1 MTIYIHRGGS
11 VFPQED
17 AENFAPTLA
26 AATYNI
32 TFNPLIGFYL
42 EKTKDVSGVPAKL
55 YGDVKKRCD
64 RIVRT
69 FTDRKAKGIN
79 TGVLLSGTKGTGKT
93 MLTRKLSTDLVE
105 AGVPTIIVGSI
116 LDEKNVGEF
125 VKFMNKIDTPSM
137 VLFDEFE
144 KTVEKDIQPLL
155 LSLFDGVSVGVKLYV
170 LTINDVYRINSY
182 MLNRPGRMYYHFC
195 YNGLDKDS
203 IKEYLVDN
211 LLNKHILEETVE
223 QIYSSF
229 KDAFTFDMLQSVVEE
244 MNRFNEPFKE
254 VVQHLNVDVYEVAYS
269 VELYIGNMLVSP
281 KTVITDIDYF
291 SVRDDK
297 NDRWVY
303 FDRGEDFVQNDAE
316 GMCLVFETDSDGT
329 RYTAKVSVTE
339 KNKKNR
345 SFFFDAF

>member
-125 VKFMNKIDTPSM
+125 VKFMNKIDTPAM

-195 YNGLDKDS
+195 YTGLDRDS

-211 LLNKHILEETVE
+211 LVNKNILDDTVE

-229 KDAFTFDMLQSVVEE
+229 KDTFTFDMLQSVVEE
-244 MNRFNEPFKE
+244 MNRFGEPFKD
-254 VVQHLNVDVYEVAYS
+254 VVQCLNVDVREVVYS
-269 VELYIGNMLVSP
+269 VELYIGSTLVSS
-281 KTVITDIDYF
+281 KTTIEDANYF
-291 SVRDDK
+291 SVYDSK
-297 NDRWVY
+297 NDNRVY
-303 FDRGEDFVQNDAE
+303 FEYNEDFKYYDMENQ
-316 GMCLVFETDSDGT
+316 CLIFETEDSD
-329 RYTAKVSVTE
+329 RKYTAKVSTTE
-339 KNKKNR
+339 KNQKNR
-345 SFFFDAF
+345 SFFFDSF